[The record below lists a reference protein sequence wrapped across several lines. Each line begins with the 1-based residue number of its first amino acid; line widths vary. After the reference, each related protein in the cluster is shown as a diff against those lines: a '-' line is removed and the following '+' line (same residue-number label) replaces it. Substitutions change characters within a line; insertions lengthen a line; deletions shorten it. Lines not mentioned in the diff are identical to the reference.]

1 MTDRGIDER
10 MGWCSLLFQYVSLSF
25 FHLHFVVQVLF
36 QLLVFCLRFIFLS
49 LVFFSLPL
57 LLCKRRRARVFF
69 LLLAC
74 DSLLSLDCKFLAD
87 GGHDK

>member
-1 MTDRGIDER
+1 MN
-10 MGWCSLLFQYVSLSF
+10 GWGGVPCYFNMCHCLFFTYTLWCRCFFSF
-25 FHLHFVVQVLF
+25 LF
-36 QLLVFCLRFIFLS
+36 FCLRFIFLS